1 MSKLTGKSPAEKPA
15 RGPVMER
22 AEAIA
27 AAWAEAR
34 EVYPLYSYLAIQ
46 FHFGVPPVLDS
57 ALSVACPASDVFAK
71 VTGWL
76 DKMDSQIRT
85 NQLRQ
90 LLHSMREV
98 RPECLRALI
107 LRLLRRTEKT
117 PTDRDNIDLL
127 LATYFALCAPEDL
140 YSCEITLADV
150 AQVLHGVLEDADA
163 TELEWCEPL
172 NQVLDVMKRCQGLG
186 QVFRAKLLEK
196 GRELKDAAGFM
207 FYDPAALVAFTRFNF
222 LARRTFFRLLHADL
236 RAIREGLTELERRG
250 IFAVDCRA
258 AGLGMQEGTAHLRE
272 ISLSW
277 RQPISADYAD
287 GSANRTFEQ
296 LLAIRAAVE
305 RAQGITPQEVAL
317 PEFKLPTEQKKQTA
331 KPDDSAT
338 MKPVIARQD
347 AARPVVSAAEPKQP
361 VSAAI
366 PNPSVPATVKAPAI
380 QSAPVKP
387 ASAPAQRVVAATKM
401 PAPSVRVAEA
411 VATVKRVA
419 APKPAN
425 GAEPSQSA
433 PSLAPNGATKRQLP
447 SQELDDCLENIWEQ
461 LIEAPPTRGRSM
473 STVALGNARI
483 LLSAWE
489 VNAFVSDG
497 GQLSEDLRR
506 AVAARALVVLA
517 REEQKASGD
526 RQKLDDV
533 IALGREEMKYL
544 QGRVDQA
551 QRTKDTEAAVN
562 LGISARRLL
571 SALEEAQA

>member
-1 MSKLTGKSPAEKPA
+1 MSNLTGKPPAAEKPA
-15 RGPVMER
+15 RGPVMAK

-34 EVYPLYSYLAIQ
+34 EVYPVYSYLAIQ
-46 FHFGVPPVLDS
+46 FHFGVPPVLES
-57 ALSVACPASDVFAK
+57 ALSVACPASDVFTK

-90 LLHSMREV
+90 LLHSMREI

-107 LRLLRRTEKT
+107 LRLLRRPEKT
-117 PTDRDNIDLL
+117 PTDRDNVDLL

-140 YSCEITLADV
+140 YSCEITLPDV

-172 NQVLDVMKRCQGLG
+172 NQVLDVMKRCQGLR
-186 QVFRAKLLEK
+186 QVFQTKLLEK

-236 RAIREGLTELERRG
+236 RAIREGLAELERRG

-305 RAQGITPQEVAL
+305 RAQGIAPQEVEL
-317 PEFKLPTEQKKQTA
+317 PKFKLPTAQKPQAAVPSIPASPAKIANVPERAVPA
-331 KPDDSAT
+331 KP
-338 MKPVIARQD
+338 
-347 AARPVVSAAEPKQP
+347 AEPKKP
-361 VSAAI
+361 AVSAI
-366 PNPSVPATVKAPAI
+366 PKP
-380 QSAPVKP
+380 SAPVLVKTQTVP
-387 ASAPAQRVVAATKM
+387 SAPAKAM
-401 PAPSVRVAEA
+401 PTQGQAP
-411 VATVKRVA
+411 TA
-419 APKPAN
+419 APKMPTVSASRGTEPIAVPKPPN
-425 GAEPSQSA
+425 GAERNQIAPTAVQS
-433 PSLAPNGATKRQLP
+433 GASKRQLP
-447 SQELDDCLENIWEQ
+447 SQELDNCLENIWEQ
-461 LIEAPPTRGRSM
+461 LIEAPPVRGRSM
-473 STVALGNARI
+473 STVALGNAKI

-506 AVAARALVVLA
+506 AVAARALVALA
-517 REEQKASGD
+517 REEQKSSGD
-526 RQKLDDV
+526 RRKLDDA

-571 SALEEAQA
+571 SALEEAPA